1 MPALATPARRTLAA
15 TLERNFVMAVSAKQ
29 VEKSVQE
36 QERFTRLE
44 SKVEHVQSVLAEI
57 KADARALG
65 AKVDAIKDAIS
76 ELQASRGMDK
86 VWWMSA
92 AGGLLAV
99 MARGFKWI

>member
-1 MPALATPARRTLAA
+1 MRSAHCLALRITI
-15 TLERNFVMAVSAKQ
+15 V
-29 VEKSVQE
+29 
-36 QERFTRLE
+36 
-44 SKVEHVQSVLAEI
+44 
-57 KADARALG
+57 RAYVCASLR